1 MITIY
6 FQFYCCTW
14 KNGERMSSSARFF
27 AALLKGFRFRH
38 HKRSIPLLKLL
49 PWSVIESIFCL
60 GLGSASLS
68 FFVCLGEGVLGSTNL
83 TLIDLSRQKKGK
95 KLLKMKRYIY
105 IYICLYWNRYYGPN
119 RWQKKYIISSLPQ
132 ILWKNLIIIYH
143 QQNKRQ
149 SGKILSLPAL
159 SSQ

>member
-49 PWSVIESIFCL
+49 LWSVIESIFCL

-105 IYICLYWNRYYGPN
+105 IETDIMVQKDDRS
-119 RWQKKYIISSLPQ
+119 KKYIISSHSQ
-132 ILWKNLIIIYH
+132 VSWKNLHIIYH

-159 SSQ
+159 SSQK